1 MFIPRSS
8 RGSPRN
14 VTGTP
19 TRHWTC
25 SLNGGRELALRGALV
40 CRRLHRRCGDALW
53 RRGDDAAARRC
64 FEQALD
70 VARGQGAKLW
80 ELQAA
85 TSYARMLRDQG
96 KPAEAAAL
104 LAPVYAWF
112 NEGFD
117 TMPLRQARALLDELD
132 RSVDEAPRTEARV
145 AAFPRSARV
154 CQAARRE
161 LPPRLP
167 RRQFRRLP

>member
-1 MFIPRSS
+1 MLIHVYSALFSRKSS
-8 RGSPRN
+8 QRN
-14 VTGTP
+14 GNTDAALDVLVEQQERIGA
-19 TRHWTC
+19 
-25 SLNGGRELALRGALV
+25 SGELWFAAE
-40 CRRLHRRCGDALW
+40 LHRRCGDALW

-145 AAFPRSARV
+145 AAFPR
-154 CQAARRE
+154 
-161 LPPRLP
+161 
-167 RRQFRRLP
+167 